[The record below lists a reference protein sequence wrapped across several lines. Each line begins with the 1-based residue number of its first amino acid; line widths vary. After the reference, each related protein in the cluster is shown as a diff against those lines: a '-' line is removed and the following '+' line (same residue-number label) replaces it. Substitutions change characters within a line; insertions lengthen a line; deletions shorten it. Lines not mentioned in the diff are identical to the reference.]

1 MSNYITYDTLATTQ
15 QESVSDYFDNP
26 LGQWINYATY
36 DNAQTVQLGKQK
48 HTDIRTFHTG
58 RTRQGYIKDLN
69 NKLMS
74 NFERIVS
81 ATGTIGVTIDSI
93 TGGWTGTITG
103 MSSTTGLTAGVK
115 IFAKNGIKT
124 ANVTNASSD
133 GTNYTYTANNTF
145 TTGDSVT
152 ITGALPSGWNITGTV
167 LSSGLSSTSFKIA
180 NTGAPGTFTQAGTA
194 TVKLGSLGGSITA
207 SITSA
212 SSSSTTLTYTSTNTF
227 VVGQTVK
234 ITGMLPLAYN
244 IIGTI
249 ATRDDTQFTITN
261 GANPGASTQAGL
273 ATVANQIYTVNTV
286 STNSIT
292 FTATGGTT
300 PVAGSIT
307 DISYPIPVTDIG
319 PTVTMLEPENW
330 QITNPTPCTF
340 ASVTTSK
347 DSNSKWNKLT
357 TTFTGSGTATI
368 TSIGS
373 KIDLSSYDDTDVI
386 SIALPNYPSSN
397 FTTGQI
403 QFGTDSPI
411 TFTAGTLPT
420 GVTLIGTTHKQLRI
434 TLANLSSNVKSNLTT
449 IKFILT
455 ASDPLTFNCMAIR
468 CLAADWVY
476 GPLDINTVE
485 RKIAKPAPLDGN
497 STTNAFPSHSI
508 STNSLNAPIISSSS
522 TDTTGGAIIKN
533 TQYYYVVTATNS
545 TGESLASGIKSQIV
559 GSTTDTNTITI
570 NWAAVTDAVGYKI
583 YRNTINSFNY
593 NSTSLLLL
601 GTTTDATTFTDTGTA
616 TTAGSPPQYNNL
628 ATVWPTL
635 FRSFSPSFTD
645 DDPKIINGQLVTV
658 FNTGSVLNS
667 TSSNIKIYYRAI
679 NEFATQQDLNNRT
692 QNYLNALKNIDSLI
706 TNSLP
711 RKQSDL
717 SKIPGQYSNYQ
728 SGRGGLPDQSGWT
741 QSELNALTQEDLQ
754 SIPYVDSISYISLCI
769 YWYLNGSDKLCKI
782 TIESELGE
790 LYSFG
795 TFAVNANT
803 NYAFVTS
810 MYDNAAYAELRQINN
825 DKSLTPV
832 YKTPYVINEQF
843 HRRRGRIGWSA
854 LLQDPDAYIDDIRS
868 QGLVYAEYK
877 TDQLPSITPLRAAQL
892 IADYSPDANVYS
904 SISSD
909 PWSQNNVTIS
919 LDAGKSKSGLA
930 RKIQTIASGD
940 YDQGISTNEFQI
952 EDPDDIN
959 IQFNVW
965 FPNNGSNLN
974 AYLYNANEKTVVSI
988 YVPPFAYDQWTTIRL
1003 KLNDNFLSGKY
1014 KLVVVQNNIN
1024 FDSTWWIDN
1033 IQINKRLMRWDARS
1047 STSGPWEFDA
1057 DDWIDFKNTV
1067 NLSSGGVMLPR
1078 KGSALQLRG
1087 QAVSHYAYI
1096 QSVKALPVYATLGS
1110 MVWND

>member
-15 QESVSDYFDNP
+15 QESVSDYFNNP

-69 NKLMS
+69 NRAMS
-74 NFERIVS
+74 NFERVVS
-81 ATGTIGVTIDSI
+81 ATGTVESI
-93 TGGWTGTITG
+93 SGTGPWTGTITG
-103 MSSTTGLTAGVK
+103 MSSTTGLTAGVR
-115 IFAKNGIKT
+115 IFAKN
-124 ANVTNASSD
+124 NV
-133 GTNYTYTANNTF
+133 
-145 TTGDSVT
+145 
-152 ITGALPSGWNITGTV
+152 
-167 LSSGLSSTSFKIA
+167 
-180 NTGAPGTFTQAGTA
+180 
-194 TVKLGSLGGSITA
+194 GSLGKSITA

-212 SSSSTTLTYTSTNTF
+212 SSSSTTLTYTANNTF

-249 ATRDDTQFTITN
+249 ATRTDTQFTITN
-261 GANPGASTQAGL
+261 DANPGASTQAGL

-286 STNSIT
+286 VSTNSIT

-300 PVAGSIT
+300 PVTGSIT

-330 QITNPTPCTF
+330 T
-340 ASVTTSK
+340 VTTNATSAIK
-347 DSNSKWNKLT
+347 TISQASNKWNQLSVAIVGNGT
-357 TTFTGSGTATI
+357 TTISSTGTPI
-368 TSIGS
+368 N
-373 KIDLSSYDDTDVI
+373 LSSYASTDKI
-386 SIALPNYPSSN
+386 SIALPSVPASGLTLGSCYVKFTDGTNVDTIS
-397 FTTGQI
+397 FTTG
-403 QFGTDSPI
+403 
-411 TFTAGTLPT
+411 
-420 GVTLIGTTHKQLRI
+420 GV
-434 TLANLSSNVKSNLTT
+434 NSSGNNELKFALSNLTT
-449 IKFILT
+449 VNKANITGVSFELVT
-455 ASDPLTFNCMAIR
+455 TNNSNGCTFNCMAIR

-485 RKIAKPAPLDGN
+485 KKIARPAPLNGN
-497 STTNAFPSHSI
+497 LTTNAFPSHTVP
-508 STNSLNAPIISSSS
+508 TNNLNAPVISSSS
-522 TDTTGGAIIKN
+522 TDTTGGTIVKN
-533 TQYYYVVTATNS
+533 TQYYYVVTATDS
-545 TGESLASGIKSQIV
+545 SGESLPSNIKSQIV

-570 NWAAVTDAVGYKI
+570 NWGAVTSATGYKI

-593 NSTSLLLL
+593 NSTSSLLL
-601 GTTTDATTFTDTGTA
+601 GTTNSETTTFLDTGIA

-628 ATVWPTL
+628 STTWPTL
-635 FRSFSPSFTD
+635 FRSFSPSFTN
-645 DDPKIINGQLVTV
+645 DDPKIVNGQLVTV
-658 FNTGSVLNS
+658 FNTGSLSSS
-667 TSSNIKIYYRAI
+667 TLSNVKIYYRAI
-679 NEFATQQDLNNRT
+679 NEFTTQQDLNNKT
-692 QNYLNALKNIDSLI
+692 QNYLNALKSIDSLV

-717 SKIPGQYSNYQ
+717 SKIPGLAITSSSSYKGIYNSETSYSIGDIVSYTSSNITKYWVSKTNLNSGNAPAETTYWTENTNYQ
-728 SGRGGLPDQSGWT
+728 SNRGALADQSGWT
-741 QSELNALTQEDLQ
+741 QSQLNAMTQEDIQ
-754 SIPYVDSISYISLCI
+754 VAPYVDAISYISLCV
-769 YWYLNGSDKLCKI
+769 YWYLSESNKLCKI

-803 NYAFVTS
+803 NYAFITS
-810 MYDNAAYAELRQINN
+810 MYDNAAYAELRQVNN
-825 DKSLTPV
+825 DKSLTPI

-877 TDQLPSITPLRAAQL
+877 TDQLPSITPLRATQL

-909 PWSQNNVTIS
+909 PWSTDAVLT
-919 LDAGKSKSGLA
+919 LDSGKSKSQLA
-930 RKIQTIASGD
+930 RKIQTKASGN

-952 EDPDDIN
+952 EDPDDVN
-959 IQFNVW
+959 IQFDVW

-974 AYLYNANEKTVVSI
+974 AYLYNANEKTSVAI
-988 YVPPFAYDQWTTIRL
+988 YIPPFVYDQWTTIQL

-1033 IQINKRLMRWDARS
+1033 IQINKRLIRWDARS

-1096 QSVKALPVYATLGS
+1096 QSVKALPVYATLGN